1 MSLTLTVASYIATYV
16 LGAAAGAVGAI
27 LWIRSVFR

>member
-1 MSLTLTVASYIATYV
+1 MTLTWTIVSYVATYV